1 MPGKKMIKGWYRNTI
16 NKDRERETGRREAES
31 LMR

>member
-16 NKDRERETGRREAES
+16 NKDRERHTERERNREE
-31 LMR
+31 RG